1 MTEQRQHITIPGG
14 PTPETTRPGLVL
26 SLDTIRLVAQP
37 LNTDKND
44 ADLPTNHGWSIS
56 IEEPHTHVDGS
67 TRYVMLGDYVMSAG
81 LWFVGT
87 TSRLIFSTPEVAQG
101 NAPDIKEIV
110 DRYAEWGAHLLWH
123 QAITS
128 ARVAASQCLEA
139 HRALG
144 AIPTMMPDAHI
155 VLA

>member
-1 MTEQRQHITIPGG
+1 MSKQRRRITVPGG
-14 PTPETTRPGLVL
+14 PVPETTHPGLAL

-37 LNTDKND
+37 LNTDKDD
-44 ADLPTNHGWSIS
+44 ADLPTNHSWCVS

-67 TRYVMLGDYVMSAG
+67 IHYVMLGDYVMSAG

-87 TSRLIFSTPEVAQG
+87 TSRLIFSTPEAAEGSALDV
-101 NAPDIKEIV
+101 KEV
-110 DRYAEWGAHLLWH
+110 LGQYAEWAAHLLWD

-139 HRALG
+139 HRALS
-144 AIPTMMPDAHI
+144 AIPTIMPDATI
-155 VLA
+155 TFD